1 MSLDVESEFIIK
13 FSEVSKDHPSK
24 ALYFAVPLDGKIYNL
39 PSYIKNYVKKYREM
53 DFLYTQMMSR
63 NDGVYEIT
71 ILNSRKQAL
80 EDWGIT
86 KQSYMRHLREMGEDE
101 SVAVTYVND
110 RYPRP
115 TF

>member
-1 MSLDVESEFIIK
+1 
-13 FSEVSKDHPSK
+13 
-24 ALYFAVPLDGKIYNL
+24 
-39 PSYIKNYVKKYREM
+39 M

-101 SVAVTYVND
+101 SVAVTYVNEYLQTVNYNPLLVLNMLWKQD
-110 RYPRP
+110 CLQMDY
-115 TF
+115 